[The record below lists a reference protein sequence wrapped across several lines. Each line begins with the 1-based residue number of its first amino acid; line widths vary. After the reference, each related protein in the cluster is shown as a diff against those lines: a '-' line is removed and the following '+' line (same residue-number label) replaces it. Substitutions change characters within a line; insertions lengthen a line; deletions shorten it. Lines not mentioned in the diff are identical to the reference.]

1 VPLEEPGWWYGGA
14 PPHRLIA
21 PLLPAL
27 SQVYGWLAQVRFS
40 STTPY
45 RSRLPVI
52 CVGNFTSGG
61 TGKTPLAILVANLL
75 KERGEK
81 PCFLTR
87 GYGGS
92 ERGPAWVESGNRA
105 AARFGDEPL
114 LLANVAPTLVARN
127 RAAGARCIEASG
139 RGVTA
144 IVMDDGLQNPSL
156 AKDLAVAVVDAER
169 GLGNGEV
176 IPAGPLRAPID
187 FQLGLVDAVVVREGA
202 AVSGTREVSTAS
214 GAPGAGIGA
223 LLRHRFPGPVLAARV
238 ETRGDTAWLAGARLV
253 AFAGI
258 ANPDRFFA
266 LIERLGGKI
275 AARRT
280 FRDHHAFLRADAD
293 ALSALAEAENAVL
306 VTTEKDWIR
315 LAEGES
321 FAQALSA
328 CVRTLPI
335 EMIVEQRDAKRL
347 ASLID
352 AAMRNDGDNGR
363 RSAERALP
371 TPPAD

>member
-1 VPLEEPGWWYGGA
+1 VPLEEPGWWYGGTQ
-14 PPHRLIA
+14 PHRLIA

-27 SQVYGWLAQVRFS
+27 SQFYGWLAQARFNRA
-40 STTPY
+40 TPY

-61 TGKTPLAILVANLL
+61 TGKTPLAILIATML
-75 KERGEK
+75 KERGDK

-105 AARFGDEPL
+105 ATRFGDEPL

-127 RAAGARCIEASG
+127 RAAGARYIEASG
-139 RGVTA
+139 RGITA

-156 AKDLAVAVVDAER
+156 AKNLAVAVVDAER
-169 GLGNGEV
+169 GFGNGEV

-187 FQLGLVDAVVVREGA
+187 FQLGLVDAVIVREA
-202 AVSGTREVSTAS
+202 ATAS
-214 GAPGAGIGA
+214 AAPEAGIGA
-223 LLRHRFPGPVLAARV
+223 LLRHRFPGPVLTARV

-258 ANPDRFFA
+258 ANPERFFA

-275 AARRT
+275 LARRT
-280 FRDHHAFLRADAD
+280 FRDHHAFSRADSD
-293 ALSALAEAENAVL
+293 DLSALAEAESAVL
-306 VTTEKDWIR
+306 VTTEKDWMR

-321 FAQALSA
+321 FARALSA

-335 EMIVEQRDAKRL
+335 EMVVEQRDVKRL

-352 AAMRNDGDNGR
+352 TATRKDERNEGR
-363 RSAERALP
+363 SEGRA
-371 TPPAD
+371 PPAPQSD